1 MLYDELSIL
10 IVEDNKEELEK
21 YLAFAQGC
29 GLHSFGATNLEDAKN
44 SLAINGFDIL
54 LTDIHLKNLKDH
66 NIEDSGF
73 DLIEYALESQPQLTV
88 LAMSH
93 DLDKTIFD
101 KAIKLGVTHFLR
113 KPIYN
118 SDEILIYI
126 KLALQKK
133 HSTNLTQQE
142 KVNGNKFL
150 DNNPYFKIYKNGIIV
165 SNKHDKFLSGVA
177 KNKKIPLV
185 LYGETGTGKEEFAKI
200 LHKKRVELEGMIPF
214 VTVNC
219 ALLDND
225 LTSSLLFGHKK
236 GAFTGANETTN
247 GYVAAAD
254 GGILFLDEIHTLDLT
269 TQRKLLRVLNDGS
282 YNRVGDM
289 RMIHSYFQLV
299 VATTKDLDEEVE
311 EGRMLADFKYRI
323 SGAEIVLDPLRERLE
338 DIPLFI
344 SVFFKRENIEVSD
357 DLILQISRMCQKCLW
372 KGNIRQLFRVLQRM
386 LINSQLHEEELNI
399 NHLVIPH
406 KEPMTFKF
414 EQLKSPSLQN
424 PNLDSFPKES
434 MSDDLAV
441 IKMLEKALQTDSP
454 LNEIIDE
461 IEKHILIKAMKRHDS
476 IAKAHLA
483 LGISRNAIDAK
494 RKKYKI

>member
-1 MLYDELSIL
+1 MLFEELSIL
-10 IVEDNKEELEK
+10 IVEDNKDELDK
-21 YLAFAQGC
+21 YLSLAQSC
-29 GLHSFGATNLEDAKN
+29 GLHSYGAANLEDAKQ
-44 SLAINGFDIL
+44 SLSLNGFDIL
-54 LTDIHLKNLKDH
+54 LTDIHLKNLKD
-66 NIEDSGF
+66 NTVEDSGF
-73 DLIEYALESQPQLTV
+73 DLIEFALETQPQLTV

-93 DLDKTIFD
+93 DLDKSIFD
-101 KAIKLGVTHFLR
+101 RAINLGVTHFLR

-133 HSTNLTQQE
+133 HSTNQTQQVE
-142 KVNGNKFL
+142 VSTNKFL
-150 DNNPYFKIYKNGIIV
+150 DNNQTFKIYKNGIIV

-200 LHKKRVELEGMIPF
+200 LHKKRIEHESMIPF

-254 GGILFLDEIHTLDLT
+254 GGILFLDEIHTLDLS

-289 RMIHSYFQLV
+289 RVIHSYFQLV
-299 VATTKDLDEEVE
+299 VATTKDLDDEVE
-311 EGRMLADFKYRI
+311 AGRMLADFKYRI

-338 DIPLFI
+338 DIPLFV
-344 SVFFKRENIEVSD
+344 SVFFKRENIDVSD
-357 DLILQISRMCQKCLW
+357 ELILQISKMCQKCLW

-386 LINSQLHEEELNI
+386 LINAQLHEEELNI
-399 NHLVIPH
+399 SHLVLPN

-414 EQLKSPSLQN
+414 EPNKNISSHVLNNETLLNKIDNSDTAILKL
-424 PNLDSFPKES
+424 
-434 MSDDLAV
+434 
-441 IKMLEKALQTDSP
+441 LEKALQQDCS
-454 LNEIIDE
+454 LNDTLDE
-461 IEKHILIKAMKRHDS
+461 IEKNILIKAMKRHDS

-494 RKKYKI
+494 RKKYRI

>member
-1 MLYDELSIL
+1 MLLNGLSIL
-10 IVEDNKEELEK
+10 IVEDNKDELAK
-21 YLAFAQGC
+21 YISLAENC
-29 GLHSFGATNLEDAKN
+29 GFTVYGAVSVSDAKQF
-44 SLAINGFDIL
+44 LATNGFDIL
-54 LTDIHLKNLKDH
+54 LTDIHLKNLAGSPL
-66 NIEDSGF
+66 EDSGF
-73 DLIEYALESQPQLTV
+73 ELIQFALESQPQLTI

-93 DLDKTIFD
+93 DID
-101 KAIKLGVTHFLR
+101 KAIFDRAIQLGVAYFIR

-118 SDEILIYI
+118 SDEILIYV

-133 HSTNLTQQE
+133 HSAMHVKQDELGTNE
-142 KVNGNKFL
+142 FL
-150 DNNPYFKIYKNGIIV
+150 DSNKTFKIYKNGVIV
-165 SNKHDKFLSGVA
+165 SNKHEKFLSGVA

-200 LHKKRVELEGMIPF
+200 LHKKRIEQEGVIPF

-254 GGILFLDEIHTLDLT
+254 GGILFLDEIHTLDLA

-289 RMIHSYFQLV
+289 RVIHSYFQLV

-311 EGRMLADFKYRI
+311 SGRMLADFKYRI

-338 DIPLFI
+338 DIPLFV
-344 SVFFKRENIEVSD
+344 SVFFKRENIAVSEE
-357 DLILQISRMCQKCLW
+357 LVWQISKLCQKCMW

-386 LINSQLHEEELNI
+386 LINAQLHEEELNI
-399 NHLVIPH
+399 SHLVLPN
-406 KEPMTFKF
+406 KEPITYRISQSKNPPVHSVGSFGGGTA
-414 EQLKSPSLQN
+414 ELYGQDVLQ
-424 PNLDSFPKES
+424 F
-434 MSDDLAV
+434 LA
-441 IKMLEKALQTDSP
+441 KALVQDCP
-454 LNEIIDE
+454 LNETVDE
-461 IEKHILIKAMKRHDS
+461 IEKCILINALKRHDS

>member
-1 MLYDELSIL
+1 MIFEELSIL
-10 IVEDNKEELEK
+10 IVDDNKDELEK
-21 YLAFAQGC
+21 YISLSQSC
-29 GLHSFGATNLEDAKN
+29 GLHSYGATSLDEAKQML
-44 SLAINGFDIL
+44 SANGYDIL
-54 LTDIHLKNLKDH
+54 LTDIHLGE
-66 NIEDSGF
+66 EDNSKSNKSGF
-73 DLIEYALESQPQLTV
+73 DIIQFALETQPQLTV

-93 DLDKTIFD
+93 DLDKSIFD
-101 KAIKLGVTHFLR
+101 KAFSLGASHFLR

-133 HSTNLTQQE
+133 HSNLSNNSVE
-142 KVNGNKFL
+142 VSSNRFL
-150 DNNPYFKIYKNGIIV
+150 KDNSFRIYKNGVIV
-165 SNKHDKFLSGVA
+165 SSKHDKFLNGVA

-185 LYGETGTGKEEFAKI
+185 LFGETGTGKEEFAKI
-200 LHKKRVELEGMIPF
+200 LHKKRVEIEGMIPF

-219 ALLDND
+219 PLLDND

-254 GGILFLDEIHTLDLT
+254 GGILFLDEIHTLDLS

-289 RMIHSYFQLV
+289 RIIHSYFQLV

-311 EGRMLADFKYRI
+311 SGRMLADFKYRI
-323 SGAEIVLDPLRERLE
+323 SGAEIILDPLRERLE
-338 DIPLFI
+338 DIPLFVT
-344 SVFFKRENIEVSD
+344 VFFKRENIEVSEE
-357 DLILQISRMCQKCLW
+357 LIYEISQMCQKSLW

-386 LINSQLHEEELNI
+386 LINAQLHEEELSI
-399 NHLVIPH
+399 HHLVLPN
-406 KEPMTFKF
+406 KEPLTHRFQKQIGYT
-414 EQLKSPSLQN
+414 EPKAVSLPKDEIDQYILDLLQN
-424 PNLDSFPKES
+424 
-434 MSDDLAV
+434 
-441 IKMLEKALQTDSP
+441 ALNHDCS
-454 LNEIIDE
+454 LNDVIDE
-461 IEKHILIKAMKRHDS
+461 IEKTILIKTMNRHDS
-476 IAKAHLA
+476 IAKSHIA